1 MSRQLS
7 NACIGPQTFLQSR
20 HPMPALLRCCV
31 LVLGMRLSL
40 ESGPCCGACNKRSHI
55 CMYWRMVDISTAD
68 GLVRVFMLHGRFLT
82 SAMWISYGIYF
93 YRVARL
99 ATTARSCTGTNKIFS
114 NVTRAARTW
123 FSKTCKQV
131 AKIFVSLTPPG
142 DPNGIDIMPG
152 LSSVNLKAKRHLTAM
167 ANRTYSIDPMRG
179 GICDLPHCVFGM
191 CDVASPSHDLP
202 RRPRMRLSL
211 CRSPVAEGFQYVDG
225 TLQVM
230 DLIQLR

>member
-40 ESGPCCGACNKRSHI
+40 EFGPCCAFCDKRSHI
-55 CMYWRMVDISTAD
+55 CMYWSMVDISTANA
-68 GLVRVFMLHGRFLT
+68 LIRVFMLHGRFLT
-82 SAMWISYGIYF
+82 SAMWIWYGIYF

-131 AKIFVSLTPPG
+131 AKTFVSLTPFS

-167 ANRTYSIDPMRG
+167 ANRTYSIDPVRG
-179 GICDLPHCVFGM
+179 CVCDLPHCVFGM

-202 RRPRMRLSL
+202 RRPRVRLSL
-211 CRSPVAEGFQYVDG
+211 CRLLVAEGFQYVDG
-225 TLQVM
+225 TFPVM
-230 DLIQLR
+230 DLIQLN